1 MQIHVYDTHVHTTS
15 GQYIH
20 FDVLVSNE
28 NVKQVGKYAEQ
39 YLASL
44 GCKSGQ
50 Y

>member
-28 NVKQVGKYAEQ
+28 NVKQVGQYAEAIPRK
-39 YLASL
+39 LR
-44 GCKSGQ
+44 CKSR
-50 Y
+50 